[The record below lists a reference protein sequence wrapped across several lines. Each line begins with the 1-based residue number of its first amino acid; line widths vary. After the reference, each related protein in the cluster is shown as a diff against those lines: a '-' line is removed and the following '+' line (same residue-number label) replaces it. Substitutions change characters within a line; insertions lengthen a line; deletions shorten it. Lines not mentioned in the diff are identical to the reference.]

1 MTPLENYTLARYTFE
16 RAEPERRPGI
26 EVTGWTQSVGGG
38 NRRTHWIL
46 RFCYPSAVKLLG
58 RVVLAIF
65 VLATAFIAF
74 AYMRASGARDV
85 DRAYHAAIPKTVIL
99 RSISFSGGSDI
110 PPAYAC
116 KGEGVSPELSWEGA
130 PGKAQSYVLI
140 ATDWDG
146 PTPRLR
152 LGNFTH
158 WILYNI
164 PQDVHEIK
172 SAVTPAELTQRKIEI
187 GNNSSEA
194 AAYAPPCPPLGKHR
208 YLFRVYALDVPQI
221 HPASHDRD
229 AVMDAMTGHVL
240 AYGEIEGFFGG

>member
-1 MTPLENYTLARYTFE
+1 M
-16 RAEPERRPGI
+16 
-26 EVTGWTQSVGGG
+26 
-38 NRRTHWIL
+38 
-46 RFCYPSAVKLLG
+46 KLLG

-65 VLATAFIAF
+65 VLAAIFIAF
-74 AYMRASGARDV
+74 AYMRASSARDV

-99 RSISFSGGSDI
+99 HSISFSAGGDI
-110 PPAYAC
+110 PSAYTC

-130 PGKAQSYVLI
+130 PDKAQSYVLI

-187 GNNSSEA
+187 ANNSSGV
-194 AAYAPPCPPLGKHR
+194 AAYVPPCPPLGKHR
-208 YLFRVYALDVPQI
+208 YLFRLYALDVPQI
-221 HPASHDRD
+221 HPASHGRD

>member
-1 MTPLENYTLARYTFE
+1 M
-16 RAEPERRPGI
+16 
-26 EVTGWTQSVGGG
+26 
-38 NRRTHWIL
+38 
-46 RFCYPSAVKLLG
+46 KLLG

-65 VLATAFIAF
+65 VFAAIFIAF
-74 AYMRASGARDV
+74 AYMRASSARDV

-99 RSISFSGGSDI
+99 RSISFSAGGDI
-110 PPAYAC
+110 PSAYTC

-130 PGKAQSYVLI
+130 PDKAQSYVLI

-164 PQDVHEIK
+164 PQDIHEIK

-187 GNNSSEA
+187 ANNSSGV
-194 AAYAPPCPPLGKHR
+194 AAYVPPCPPLGKHR
-208 YLFRVYALDVPQI
+208 YLLRLYALDVPQI